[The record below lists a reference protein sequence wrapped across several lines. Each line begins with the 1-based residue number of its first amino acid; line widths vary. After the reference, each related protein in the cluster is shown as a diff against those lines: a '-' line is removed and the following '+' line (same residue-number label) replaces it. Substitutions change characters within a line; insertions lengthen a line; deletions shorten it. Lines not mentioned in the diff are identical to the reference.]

1 MNLAMVSIGYMRERP
16 LVTGLNL
23 LLLALG
29 VATITVMLLVTTQI
43 EERLQRD
50 VRGIDLVV
58 GAKGSPMQLILS
70 AVFHLD
76 TPTGNISLSAAHEV
90 ARHPMV
96 RQAIPIALGDSYRG
110 FRIVGTNRDYPALYG
125 ARAATGRLWEK
136 PLEAVIGAEVAQ
148 ATGLA
153 VGSQFTGAH
162 GLEGGGDS
170 HESSPY
176 VVVGVLAPGAGLLD
190 RLVLTSVE
198 SVWAV
203 HQHGEPGDD
212 PQKLIDAMDDEEKE
226 LTALLLRYASPLA
239 AVSLPRFVNATPALQ
254 AASPAFES
262 ARLFRMMGV
271 GVEVVHAFGLVLVF
285 ASVLSVFIALWNAL
299 EDRRYDLAVM
309 RMLGASPA
317 RLLSLMLVEALLLA
331 LAGAAAGLALGHALT
346 AVVGEVLRE
355 TRQMGVS
362 GAVFLVD
369 ELWLLALVLGTG
381 VLAASLPAWRA
392 ARVDVAA
399 ALAEG

>member
-1 MNLAMVSIGYMRERP
+1 MNLATVSLGYMRERP
-16 LVTGLNL
+16 LATGLNL

-29 VATITVMLLVTTQI
+29 VATITVMLLVTAQV

-76 TPTGNISLSAAHEV
+76 APTGNISLSAAHEV
-90 ARHPMV
+90 AKHPMV

-125 ARAATGRLWEK
+125 ARAATGRLWET

-148 ATGLA
+148 VTGLA
-153 VGSQFTGAH
+153 VGKQFTGAH
-162 GLEGGGDS
+162 GLEGGGDV
-170 HESSPY
+170 HETSPY

-203 HQHGEPGDD
+203 HQHGGPGDD

-239 AVSLPRFVNATPALQ
+239 AVSLPRFVNATPQLQ

-262 ARLFRMMGV
+262 ARLFRMLGV
-271 GVEVVHAFGLVLVF
+271 GVEVLRAFGLVLVL
-285 ASVLSVFIALWNAL
+285 ASALSVFIALWNAL

-309 RMLGASPA
+309 RMLGASPS
-317 RLLSLMLVEALLLA
+317 RLLSLMLIESLMLA
-331 LAGAAAGLALGHALT
+331 GAGAAAGLVLGHGLT
-346 AVVGEVLRE
+346 AAMGEVLRE

-369 ELWLLALVLGTG
+369 ELWLVALVLGTG
-381 VLAASLPAWRA
+381 ALAASLPAWRA
-392 ARVDVAA
+392 TRIDVAA
-399 ALAEG
+399 VLAEG

>member
-1 MNLAMVSIGYMRERP
+1 MNLIKVSLAYMRERP
-16 LVTGLNL
+16 LATGLNL
-23 LLLALG
+23 LLLSLG

-76 TPTGNISLSAAHEV
+76 APTGNIPLSAAHEV
-90 ARHPMV
+90 AKHPMV
-96 RQAIPIALGDSYRG
+96 RQVIPIALGDSYRG
-110 FRIVGTNRDYPALYG
+110 FRIVGTNQEYPVHYG
-125 ARAATGRLWEK
+125 ARVATGRLWDK

-153 VGSQFTGAH
+153 VGKQFSGAH
-162 GLEGGGDS
+162 GLEGAGDS

-176 VVVGVLAPGAGLLD
+176 VVVGILAPGAGLLD

-262 ARLFRMMGV
+262 ARLFRMLGV
-271 GVEVVHAFGLVLVF
+271 GVEVLRAFGLVLVL
-285 ASVLSVFIALWNAL
+285 ASALSVFIALWNAL

-317 RLLSLMLVEALLLA
+317 RLLSLMLVEAMLLA
-331 LAGAAAGLALGHALT
+331 GVGAAAGLVLGHGLT
-346 AVVGEVLRE
+346 AAVGEALRE

-362 GAVFLVD
+362 GAVFLAD
-369 ELWLLALVLGTG
+369 ELWLLAFVLGTAA
-381 VLAASLPAWRA
+381 LAALLPAWRA

>member
-76 TPTGNISLSAAHEV
+76 APTGNISLSAAHEV
-90 ARHPMV
+90 AKHPMV

-110 FRIVGTNRDYPALYG
+110 FRIVGTNSDYPALYG
-125 ARAATGRLWEK
+125 ARVATGRLWGT

-148 ATGLA
+148 VTGLA
-153 VGSQFTGAH
+153 VGKQFTGAH

-212 PQKLIDAMDDEEKE
+212 PQKPIDAMDDEEKE
-226 LTALLLRYASPLA
+226 LTALLLRYASPLG
-239 AVSLPRFVNATPALQ
+239 AVTLPRFVNATSGLQ

-262 ARLFRMMGV
+262 ARLFRMLGV
-271 GVEVVHAFGLVLVF
+271 GVEVLRAFGLVLVL
-285 ASVLSVFIALWNAL
+285 ASALSVFIALWNAL

-309 RMLGASPA
+309 RMLGASPS
-317 RLLSLMLVEALLLA
+317 RLLSLMLIEALMLA
-331 LAGAAAGLALGHALT
+331 GAGAAAGLVLGHGLT
-346 AVVGEVLRE
+346 AAMGEVLRE

-369 ELWLLALVLGTG
+369 ELWLVVLVLGTG
-381 VLAASLPAWRA
+381 ALAAALPAWRA
-392 ARVDVAA
+392 TRIDVAA
-399 ALAEG
+399 VLAEG